1 MAHRRDNFGT
11 ITMNSPQKSEQ
22 DRIMYR
28 SGAAARLAGLP
39 VETLRIW
46 ERRYSLSDAER
57 SEHGQRLYSAEQVA
71 RLSLLK
77 QLVDQGHAIGVLA
90 GLAREQLQAMLAAN
104 AADAR
109 VGSGPV
115 PIMLVGPSLARRV
128 AAERQPLGL
137 DVRAS
142 CARLEQ
148 VAELKSGGSG
158 AQVLVVEVSEL
169 DDSAAPRLAAAR
181 EAAGVAATVVLY
193 RFCPSATIRALRAQG
208 YLVARVPAD
217 LGELAL
223 LCRSALA
230 GQRLPAVEPAVTVAP
245 PLFDEDALAAISAAG
260 NRLSCECPR
269 HLTDLLLLVGSFE
282 RYSAQCANRNPED
295 ARLHKQLELA
305 SGKARVVLEEALM
318 ALAVQDGLPLPQ
330 NLARAAG

>member
-1 MAHRRDNFGT
+1 MGL
-11 ITMNSPQKSEQ
+11 PQKNEQ

-71 RLSLLK
+71 RLGLLK

-90 GLAREQLQAMLAAN
+90 GLAREQLQAMLGAGAGDPRL
-104 AADAR
+104 A
-109 VGSGPV
+109 SGPV
-115 PIMLVGPSLARRV
+115 RVVLVGPSLARRV

-137 DVRAS
+137 EVRAN
-142 CARLEQ
+142 CARLEG
-148 VAELKSGGSG
+148 VAALGAVGG
-158 AQVLVVEVSEL
+158 AQVLVVELSEL
-169 DDSAAPRLAAAR
+169 DDSAMPQLAAAR
-181 EAAGVAATVVLY
+181 EAVGVAATVVLY
-193 RFCPSATIRALRAQG
+193 RFCASATIRALRSQG

-230 GQRLPAVEPAVTVAP
+230 GQRLPLQQAPLASVTP
-245 PLFDEDALAAISAAG
+245 PRFDDEALATIAASG
-260 NRLSCECPR
+260 NSITCECPR
-269 HLTDLLLLVGSFE
+269 HLSELLLMVGSFE

-295 ARLHKQLELA
+295 ARLHTQLELA
-305 SGKARVVLEEALM
+305 AGQARVVLENAML
-318 ALAVQDGLPLPQ
+318 ALAAADGLPLPPPR
-330 NLARAAG
+330 N

>member
-1 MAHRRDNFGT
+1 
-11 ITMNSPQKSEQ
+11 MNAPQKTEQ

-90 GLAREQLQAMLAAN
+90 GLAREQLQSMLAAN
-104 AADAR
+104 ASDAR

-115 PIMLVGPSLARRV
+115 PIMLAGPSLARRV

-137 DVRAS
+137 EVRAS

-148 VAELKSGGSG
+148 VAELGAASG
-158 AQVLVVEVSEL
+158 AQVLVVERSEL
-169 DDSAAPRLAAAR
+169 DDSALPLLAAAR

-193 RFCPSATIRALRAQG
+193 RFCASATIRALRSQG

-230 GQRLPAVEPAVTVAP
+230 GQRLPLREPGATTATAVAP
-245 PLFDEDALAAISAAG
+245 PRFDEEALAAISAAG

-269 HLTDLLLLVGSFE
+269 HLTDLLFMLGSFE

-295 ARLHKQLELA
+295 ARVHKMLELA
-305 SGKARVVLEEALM
+305 SGQARVVLEDALT
-318 ALAVQDGLPLPQ
+318 ALAVADGLPLPAS
-330 NLARAAG
+330 ART

>member
-1 MAHRRDNFGT
+1 
-11 ITMNSPQKSEQ
+11 MNAPQKAEQ

-71 RLSLLK
+71 RLSMLK

-90 GLAREQLQAMLAAN
+90 GLAREQLQSMLAAN
-104 AADAR
+104 ASDAR
-109 VGSGPV
+109 LGSGPV
-115 PIMLVGPSLARRV
+115 PILLAGPSLARRV

-148 VAELKSGGSG
+148 VAELGNGSG
-158 AQVLVVEVSEL
+158 AQVLVVERSEL
-169 DDSAAPRLAAAR
+169 DDSAMPLLAAAR

-193 RFCPSATIRALRAQG
+193 RFCASATIRALRSQG

-230 GQRLPAVEPAVTVAP
+230 GQRLPLREPGAATAIAVAP
-245 PLFDEDALAAISAAG
+245 PRFDEEALAAISAAG

-269 HLTDLLLLVGSFE
+269 HLTDLLFMLGSFE

-295 ARLHKQLELA
+295 ARLHKMLELA
-305 SGKARVVLEEALM
+305 SGQARVVLEDALT
-318 ALAVQDGLPLPQ
+318 ALAVADGLPLPAS
-330 NLARAAG
+330 ART

>member
-1 MAHRRDNFGT
+1 MGRRRDNIGT
-11 ITMNSPQKSEQ
+11 IAMDLPQRTEQ

-46 ERRYSLSDAER
+46 ERRYNLSDAAR
-57 SEHGQRLYSAEQVA
+57 SAHGQRLYSAEQVA

-90 GLAREQLQAMLAAN
+90 RLARDQLQAMLAAG

-109 VGSGPV
+109 VASGPV
-115 PIMLVGPSLARRV
+115 PVVLAGPSLARRV

-148 VAELKSGGSG
+148 VAGLRGGG
-158 AQVLVVEVSEL
+158 AHVLVAELPEL
-169 DDSAAPRLAAAR
+169 DDSAMPLLAAAR
-181 EAAGVAATVVLY
+181 EEAGVAATVVLY
-193 RFCPSATIRALRAQG
+193 RFCASATIRALRAQG
-208 YLVARVPAD
+208 HLVARMPAE

-230 GQRLPAVEPAVTVAP
+230 AQRLPSQEAPGPSVAP
-245 PLFDEDALAAISAAG
+245 PRFDEEALATIAAAG
-260 NRLSCECPR
+260 NRLACECPR
-269 HLTDLLLLVGSFE
+269 HLTDLLLMLGSFE
-282 RYSAQCANRNPED
+282 RYSATCAHRHPDD
-295 ARLHKQLELA
+295 ARLHTQLGLA
-305 SGKARVVLEEALM
+305 AGQARVVLEGALT
-318 ALAVQDGLPLPQ
+318 ALALADGLPLPQ
-330 NLARAAG
+330 GHS

>member
-1 MAHRRDNFGT
+1 
-11 ITMNSPQKSEQ
+11 MNAPQKTEQ

-90 GLAREQLQAMLAAN
+90 GLAREQLQSMLAAN
-104 AADAR
+104 ASDAR

-115 PIMLVGPSLARRV
+115 PIMLAGPSLARRV

-137 DVRAS
+137 EVRAS

-148 VAELKSGGSG
+148 VAELGAASG
-158 AQVLVVEVSEL
+158 AQVLVVERSEL
-169 DDSAAPRLAAAR
+169 DDSALPLLAAAR

-193 RFCPSATIRALRAQG
+193 RFCASATIRALRSQG

-230 GQRLPAVEPAVTVAP
+230 GQRLPLREPAATAVAP
-245 PLFDEDALAAISAAG
+245 PRFDEEALAAISAAG

-269 HLTDLLLLVGSFE
+269 HLTDLLFMLGSFE

-295 ARLHKQLELA
+295 ARMHKMLELA
-305 SGKARVVLEEALM
+305 SGQARVVLEDALT
-318 ALAVQDGLPLPQ
+318 ALAVADGLPLPAS
-330 NLARAAG
+330 ART

>member
-1 MAHRRDNFGT
+1 MGLPEKT
-11 ITMNSPQKSEQ
+11 EQ

-71 RLSLLK
+71 RLGLLK

-90 GLAREQLQAMLAAN
+90 GLAREQLQAMIGAGAG
-104 AADAR
+104 DAR
-109 VGSGPV
+109 LASGPV
-115 PIMLVGPSLARRV
+115 RVVLVGPSLARRV

-137 DVRAS
+137 EVRAS
-142 CARLEQ
+142 CARLEG
-148 VAELKSGGSG
+148 VAALGAVGGV
-158 AQVLVVEVSEL
+158 QVLVVELSEL
-169 DDSAAPRLAAAR
+169 DDSAMPQLAAAR
-181 EAAGVAATVVLY
+181 EAVGVAATVVLY
-193 RFCPSATIRALRAQG
+193 RFCASATIRALRSQG

-230 GQRLPAVEPAVTVAP
+230 GQRLPLQQAPLASVAP
-245 PLFDEDALAAISAAG
+245 PRFDDEALATIAASG
-260 NRLSCECPR
+260 NSVTCECPR
-269 HLTDLLLLVGSFE
+269 HLSELLLMVGSFE

-295 ARLHKQLELA
+295 ARLHTQLELA
-305 SGKARVVLEEALM
+305 AGQARVVLENAM
-318 ALAVQDGLPLPQ
+318 VALAIADGLPLPPAP
-330 NLARAAG
+330 N

>member
-1 MAHRRDNFGT
+1 MATAFKTER
-11 ITMNSPQKSEQ
+11 

-46 ERRYSLSDAER
+46 ERRYSLSEAER

-109 VGSGPV
+109 VASGPV
-115 PIMLVGPSLARRV
+115 PVMLVGPSLARRV
-128 AAERQPLGL
+128 AAERQALGL
-137 DVRAS
+137 EVRAS
-142 CARLEQ
+142 CTRLEQ
-148 VAELKSGGSG
+148 VAGLGAVSGVR
-158 AQVLVVEVSEL
+158 VLVAELSEL
-169 DDSAAPRLAAAR
+169 DDSAMPLLAAAR
-181 EAAGVAATVVLY
+181 ETTGAAATVVLY
-193 RFCPSATIRALRAQG
+193 RFCASATIRALRAQG

-230 GQRLPAVEPAVTVAP
+230 GQRLPAQEAAPAGVAP
-245 PLFDEDALAAISAAG
+245 PRFDEEALAAISAAG
-260 NRLSCECPR
+260 NRLTCECPR
-269 HLTDLLLLVGSFE
+269 HLTDLLLMVGSFE
-282 RYSAQCANRNPED
+282 RYSAGCANRNPED
-295 ARLHKQLELA
+295 AQLHAQLELA
-305 SGKARVVLEEALM
+305 AGQARVVLESALM
-318 ALAVQDGLPLPQ
+318 ALALADGLPLPQ
-330 NLARAAG
+330 GRN